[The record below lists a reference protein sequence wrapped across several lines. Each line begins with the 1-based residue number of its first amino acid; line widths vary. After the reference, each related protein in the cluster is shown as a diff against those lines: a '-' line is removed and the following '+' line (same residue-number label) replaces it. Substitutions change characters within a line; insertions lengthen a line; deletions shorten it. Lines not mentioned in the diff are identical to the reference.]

1 VVRLAKDR
9 TFVSYTAPRLA
20 AAAGSPYVRSMDD
33 FEREYG
39 DGGRFYTR
47 AGHPKPLVHHLDDV
61 DDLPPDQ
68 QAEAE
73 HLKKTFG
80 PSHATG

>member
-1 VVRLAKDR
+1 
-9 TFVSYTAPRLA
+9 
-20 AAAGSPYVRSMDD
+20 
-33 FEREYG
+33 
-39 DGGRFYTR
+39 
-47 AGHPKPLVHHLDDV
+47 VHHLDDV